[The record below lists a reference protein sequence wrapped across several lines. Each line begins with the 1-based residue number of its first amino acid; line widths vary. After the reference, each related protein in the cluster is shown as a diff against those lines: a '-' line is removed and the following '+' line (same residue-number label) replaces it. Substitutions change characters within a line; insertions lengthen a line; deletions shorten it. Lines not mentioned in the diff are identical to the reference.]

1 MQEHL
6 KDIANGMLASTNA
19 PVEVRTSAKAI
30 GVMLTCIISAVFSVG
45 GYVANVFTDS
55 EAEKL
60 ETRIDG
66 KIENIDDKIDRLDVR
81 LSDQNAQMRQ
91 SISEQHIQLL
101 EIAKTVGAKQTLQ
114 AGPAS
119 LPAASRSSK

>member
-45 GYVANVFTDS
+45 GYVANIFTDS
-55 EAEKL
+55 EAETL
-60 ETRIDG
+60 EKRIDG
-66 KIENIDDKIDRLDVR
+66 KIENIDDKIDRLDIR

-91 SISEQHIQLL
+91 SIGEQHIQLL

-114 AGPAS
+114 GVPAS
-119 LPAASRSSK
+119 LPAASMSSK

>member
-6 KDIANGMLASTNA
+6 KELANGVLASTNA
-19 PVEVRTSAKAI
+19 TVEVRTSAKAI
-30 GVMLTCIISAVFSVG
+30 GIMLTCIISAVFSVG
-45 GYVANVFTDS
+45 GYVANIFTDT
-55 EAEKL
+55 EADKL
-60 ETRIDG
+60 EKRIDG
-66 KIENIDDKIDRLDVR
+66 KIENIDDKIDRLDLR

-114 AGPAS
+114 RMPAS
-119 LPAASRSSK
+119 LPASSRPSE